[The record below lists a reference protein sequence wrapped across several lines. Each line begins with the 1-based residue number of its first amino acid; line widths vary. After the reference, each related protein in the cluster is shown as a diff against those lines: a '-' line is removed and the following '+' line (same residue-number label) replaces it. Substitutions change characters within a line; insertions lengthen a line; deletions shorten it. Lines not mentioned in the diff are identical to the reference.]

1 VNTVFFSSDEGGR
14 LIANRY
20 QLKILIASGGMGEV
34 FLAQDILLGG
44 VPVAIKLIYHGIT
57 DSKEH
62 QEFADEARICATL
75 SQRSIHI
82 VKVTDYGVSDTGEAF
97 YVMEYLEGKT
107 LGDLIPLPVDRFVKI
122 ARQICLG
129 LQCAHEGINIDGKNY
144 PLVHRDIKPANIL
157 VTSDL
162 ILGELVKILDFGV
175 AKVLNFSSS
184 ITNNNP
190 NSSSSNNNS
199 FQGTL
204 PYCSPEQ
211 LEGGEIDR
219 RSDIYSLGV
228 VMYETLTGN
237 KPWQPETDYFGAWYK
252 SHRFEMPRP
261 ILSGNSNLEI
271 PKVLQ
276 DLIMTCLLKNPADR
290 PQNLAE
296 VIKGIENIKTQHLEV
311 RFTEKLSSCFKS
323 IIIPSTTRASS
334 NSTLSLSVEEAC
346 WQLTWSKDKPI
357 QEIVFPQ
364 LVTTESET
372 VAVLSL
378 MMSKQEI
385 QKRGLTARYNQFIF
399 IGKPY
404 PMLLWVTL
412 LYSRLRVASPLENPN
427 TKWLPCYLDMQN
439 QHHLNI
445 IRSLSENDTY
455 PLIFFSLQPPHTC
468 INVLESRIDSRQQQK
483 LKLWLQQINLLPTAS
498 SFHMDVSKKL
508 LHQHYQ
514 QMRSR
519 KVACL

>member
-1 VNTVFFSSDEGGR
+1 MNTVFFPSQGGGR

-20 QLKILIASGGMGEV
+20 QLKRLIASGGMGEI
-34 FLAQDILLGG
+34 FLAQDTLLGG
-44 VPVAIKLIYHGIT
+44 VPVAIKLISSLGVA
-57 DSKEH
+57 DSKQH

-82 VKVTDYGVSDTGEAF
+82 VKVTDYGISDAGEAF
-97 YVMEYLEGKT
+97 YVMEYLQGKT
-107 LGDLIPLPVDRFVKI
+107 LGDLIPLSVDRFIKI
-122 ARQICLG
+122 TCQICLG
-129 LQCAHEGINIDGKNY
+129 LQCAHEGINIDGRNY
-144 PLVHRDIKPANIL
+144 PLVHRDIKPENIL

-175 AKVLNFSSS
+175 AKLLNLSSS
-184 ITNNNP
+184 ISKNNP
-190 NSSSSNNNS
+190 NNSNNS

-228 VMYETLTGN
+228 VMYEMLTGK

-261 ILSGNSNLEI
+261 ILSTNPNLEI
-271 PKVLQ
+271 PQILQ
-276 DLIMTCLLKNPADR
+276 DLIMACLLKNPRDR
-290 PQNLAE
+290 PQNLSE
-296 VIKGIENIKTQHLEV
+296 VIKVLESIKTQHLEA
-311 RFTEKLSSCFKS
+311 RFTAFKS
-323 IIIPSTTRASS
+323 IVIPATTGNLSKSS
-334 NSTLSLSVEEAC
+334 LSLSMEKAC
-346 WQLTWSKDKPI
+346 WELTWSKNKPI
-357 QEIVFPQ
+357 REIVFPQ
-364 LVTTESET
+364 LVTIENET
-372 VAVLSL
+372 IAALSL

-412 LYSRLRVASPLENPN
+412 LYSRVRVTSPKQNPN

-439 QHHLNI
+439 QHHLDI
-445 IRSLSENDTY
+445 VRSLSENDIY
-455 PLIFFSLQPPHTC
+455 PIIFFSLQSPHTC

-483 LKLWLQQINLLPTAS
+483 LKFWLQQINLLPTAS
-498 SFHMDVSKKL
+498 SLRMDLSKKL
-508 LHQHYQ
+508 LHEHYQ
-514 QMRSR
+514 KMRSC
-519 KVACL
+519 KTACL